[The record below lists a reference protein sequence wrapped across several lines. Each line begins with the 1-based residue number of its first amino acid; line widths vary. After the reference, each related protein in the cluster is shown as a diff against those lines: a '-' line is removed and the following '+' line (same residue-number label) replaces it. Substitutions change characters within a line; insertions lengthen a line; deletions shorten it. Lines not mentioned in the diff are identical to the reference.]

1 MAQKGVK
8 MQYIKDTEG
17 NYYRLV
23 REVVQVSN
31 YDRKE
36 WQKITVLQE
45 ASQSEA
51 REIELSKKVLNN

>member
-1 MAQKGVK
+1 

-23 REVVQVSN
+23 HEVVKVSN
-31 YDRKE
+31 YDSQE
-36 WQKITVLQE
+36 WQEITVLQE

-51 REIELSKKVLNN
+51 RDIAIQEKEKEKK